1 MTEITTFGGR
11 TTQVDGTA
19 LAEEEVVR
27 LLRQVGERV
36 RHVRERKG
44 IPRRVLSELSGV
56 SPRYL
61 AQLESGEGNISI
73 SLLKRVALALNHR
86 IEWFVGED
94 DPWNSEV
101 LRVAEAFRSA
111 DRATREAVLR
121 SLTREDDA
129 GQRDQRLCL
138 VGLRGAG
145 KSTLGR
151 MLGAELDLPFV
162 ELNREIEE
170 TGGMPFPEIMALYGQ
185 EGYRKLESDALDRV
199 IATHD
204 RVILAVAGG
213 IVAEP
218 STYARLLARF
228 HTIWVKASPQEHMDR
243 VRAQGDERPMQGN
256 PEAMAQLKG
265 LLTSR
270 EALYE
275 RAEATLD
282 TSGKPVAQSLRE
294 LADLVA
300 THKFLTD

>member
-94 DPWNSEV
+94 DPWNSDV

-129 GQRDQRLCL
+129 GQGHAMHEVVLSMSQLLKAHGASQGIEKPLGILGL
-138 VGLRGAG
+138 VDGG
-145 KSTLGR
+145 LGR
-151 MLGAELDLPFV
+151 FQAHG
-162 ELNREIEE
+162 
-170 TGGMPFPEIMALYGQ
+170 
-185 EGYRKLESDALDRV
+185 
-199 IATHD
+199 
-204 RVILAVAGG
+204 
-213 IVAEP
+213 
-218 STYARLLARF
+218 RLL
-228 HTIWVKASPQEHMDR
+228 
-243 VRAQGDERPMQGN
+243 GN
-256 PEAMAQLKG
+256 
-265 LLTSR
+265 
-270 EALYE
+270 
-275 RAEATLD
+275 
-282 TSGKPVAQSLRE
+282 LRR
-294 LADLVA
+294 
-300 THKFLTD
+300 